1 VVDRFAAAR
10 EGEASMSEGLQTEVR
25 MIKGVG
31 PQRAELLAK
40 RGIHTLE
47 DLLGYLPFRYE
58 NRIHFSQIKDVR
70 PNGIFTLRVRVASG
84 QAVRSMRGRDAIYHL
99 LVQDDTGSL
108 PCKFFHGG
116 YLEGRLKPGQLLV
129 LHGKAE
135 VDRLRPARVEMVNPQ
150 FELLSGEGQDST
162 EVGRIVPIYEA
173 IGTFGTRAIR
183 RATYAALQQI
193 NANLPDLLPP
203 SIRTQMKFPSRRDA
217 IIYTHFPPAG
227 ESIDALNQ
235 FRSPAQQRL
244 IFEEFFF
251 YQLSLAL
258 SRKVSRKED
267 AIAFRLR
274 EDRVRE
280 ALKRMLPFKPT
291 AAQKRVL
298 GEIAADLEKRLPMN
312 RLLQGDVGSGKTIVA
327 LQAAV
332 ISMENGCQ
340 AALMAPTEILAVQ
353 HFLSARRVLEKAGY
367 KVELLISGLKPSEKS
382 AARERIASG
391 EAQLVVGT
399 HALIEDNVLFA
410 RLGFVA
416 IDEQHRFGVLQRKK
430 LMDKAAS
437 HGHSPHVLVLTATP
451 IPRTLSLTLYG
462 DLDVS
467 VLDELPPGRTPI
479 ETRTTTEPH
488 LAGVWEL
495 LRREVSAGRQ
505 GYIVYP
511 VIEESKL
518 ELKAAIDEFE
528 RLSKQT
534 FPKFTLGLL
543 HGRLSS
549 EEKDAVMQSFRK
561 NETQILVATTVIEV
575 GVDVPNATVMVI
587 EHAERFGL
595 SQLHQLRGRIGRGA
609 QKSLCILVAP
619 AWMTDDARARLETMV
634 RTNNGFEIAETD
646 LQLRGPGEFF
656 GTRQSGEMGFHVA
669 NPLRDREFLET
680 ARKEAFALAEDE
692 KRNEELRQ
700 TLEALPSQWQR
711 RYHLAQVG

>member
-1 VVDRFAAAR
+1 MPI
-10 EGEASMSEGLQTEVR
+10 SLQTEVR
-25 MIKGVG
+25 MVKGVG
-31 PQRAELLAK
+31 PQRAELLGK
-40 RGIHTLE
+40 RGICTLE
-47 DLLGYLPFRYE
+47 DLLNYLPFRYE
-58 NRIHFSQIKDVR
+58 DRIHFSRIKDVQ
-70 PNGIFTLRVRVASG
+70 PGGTYTLRARVMSG
-84 QAVRSMRGRDAIYHL
+84 QAVRGMYGRDAIYHL
-99 LVQDDTGSL
+99 LVQDDSGSL

-116 YLEGRLKPGQLLV
+116 YLEDRLKPGQQLI
-129 LHGKAE
+129 LHGKVE
-135 VDRLRPARVEMVNPQ
+135 IDKLRPARREMVNPQ
-150 FELLSGEGQDST
+150 IEVLSSEEVDST
-162 EVGRIVPIYEA
+162 EMGRIVPIYEA
-173 IGTFGTRAIR
+173 VGTFGSRMIR
-183 RATYAALQQI
+183 RAIYNTLQ
-193 NANLPDLLPP
+193 NLDSNIPDVLPAEL
-203 SIRTQMKFPSRRDA
+203 RERLHYPSRREA
-217 IIYTHFPPAG
+217 LIHTHFPPAE
-227 ESIDALNQ
+227 ESLEALNL

-244 IFEEFFF
+244 IFEELFL
-251 YQLSLAL
+251 YQLSMAL
-258 SRKVSRKED
+258 GRRAQRKEN
-267 AIAFRLR
+267 AIAFRVR
-274 EDRVRE
+274 EDKVRE
-280 ALKRMLPFKPT
+280 ALKRILPFKPT
-291 AAQKRVL
+291 GAQKRVL
-298 GEIAADLEKRLPMN
+298 VEIAADLEKPVPMN

-327 LQAAV
+327 MQAAV
-332 ISMENGCQ
+332 IAMENGCQ

-353 HFLSARRVLEKAGY
+353 HFLSARRILAPGGY
-367 KVELLISGLKPSEKS
+367 TAELLISGLKPAEKA
-382 AARERIASG
+382 AARERIRTG
-391 EAQLVVGT
+391 EARLVIGT
-399 HALIEDNVLFA
+399 HALIEDEVEFA

-416 IDEQHRFGVLQRKK
+416 IDEQHRFGVLQRKR
-430 LMDKAAS
+430 LMDKAATT
-437 HGHSPHVLVLTATP
+437 GFAPHVLVLTATP

-479 ETRTTTEPH
+479 ETRMTTEKH
-488 LAGVWEL
+488 LPGVWES
-495 LRREVSAGRQ
+495 LRREVEAGHQ

-518 ELKAAIDEFE
+518 ELKAAMEEYE
-528 RLSKQT
+528 RLSRDV
-534 FPKFTLGLL
+534 FPKLKVGLL
-543 HGRLSS
+543 HGRMSS
-549 EEKDAVMQSFRK
+549 EEKDDVMQRFRR
-561 NETQILVATTVIEV
+561 NEVKILVATTVIEV

-595 SQLHQLRGRIGRGA
+595 AQLHQLRGRIGRGA